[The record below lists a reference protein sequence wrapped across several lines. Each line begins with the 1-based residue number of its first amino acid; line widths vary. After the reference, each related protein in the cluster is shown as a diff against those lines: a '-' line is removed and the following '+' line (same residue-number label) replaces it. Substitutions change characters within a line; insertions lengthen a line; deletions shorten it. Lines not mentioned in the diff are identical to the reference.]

1 MENIIMSI
9 NATIYVLILVMVLGI
24 LLLWTG
30 MSRWKERL
38 SCKEQIQGIFLCCDV
53 LGFGNHIYTSAKF
66 EYTYKGSKIKQYAME
81 KLSGKKRNKLQ
92 KGKMYILYVNPKNPR
107 IIRCTKKVI
116 YFEDFFQVILGSF
129 FTLGS
134 FFSLLEQLI
143 RYAF

>member
-1 MENIIMSI
+1 MSTNGIM
-9 NATIYVLILVMVLGI
+9 YCLILVMVLGM
-24 LLLWTG
+24 LLLWAG
-30 MSRWKERL
+30 MGRWKKRF

-66 EYTYKGSKIKQYAME
+66 EYTYNGSKIKQYAME
-81 KLSGKKRNKLQ
+81 ELSRKKRKEFQ
-92 KGKMYILYVNPKNPR
+92 KGKTYTLYVNPKNPR

-116 YFEDFFQVILGSF
+116 YFKDFLQVILGIF

-134 FFSLLEQLI
+134 FFCLLEQLI